1 VLSTSSSLWSSGS
14 MLSAVKFAISDDH
27 CWRGLKV
34 SVYLKHGEAMW
45 NRLGQ
50 FCQSLAFPQTQIALD
65 RTQSSR
71 ASKTL
76 ASKRQKPHLASLLSH
91 LTASPFPKKMAAPCR
106 LRSSRQ
112 LGIPGRVQSRPMC
125 ARDC

>member
-14 MLSAVKFAISDDH
+14 MLSAVKFAIFDDH
-27 CWRGLKV
+27 CWRVLKV

-50 FCQSLAFPQTQIALD
+50 FYQSLAFPQTRIALD

-76 ASKRQKPHLASLLSH
+76 ASKGQKSHLASLLSH
-91 LTASPFPKKMAAPCR
+91 LTASPFPNKMAAPCR

-112 LGIPGRVQSRPMC
+112 LGRPGRVQSRPMC
-125 ARDC
+125 ARGC